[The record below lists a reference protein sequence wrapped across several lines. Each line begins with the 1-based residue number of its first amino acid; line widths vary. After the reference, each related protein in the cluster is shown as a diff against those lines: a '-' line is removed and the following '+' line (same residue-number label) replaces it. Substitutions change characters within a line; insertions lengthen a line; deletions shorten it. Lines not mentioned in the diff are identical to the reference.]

1 MITDYAAEL
10 LSREMQETMRDECA
24 TMSVTDFSSGEKIN
38 LHLIYTNT
46 QWREGGVN
54 AYLTDC

>member
-38 LHLIYTNT
+38 LHFRLVLLENYSF
-46 QWREGGVN
+46 
-54 AYLTDC
+54 L